1 MSNVIKKVF
10 NTEKPEAEANK
21 AQDAV
26 NGAENNVHR
35 GEGFLGDAK
44 EKLSNLVPHH
54 HQNAQS
60 AAAQA
65 PQSATASQVPASASV
80 SQGVPAES
88 EAIRTQA
95 QGVPASESDA
105 FGRSGMTQTTSVNS
119 GVNVAAGNVDQDVQ
133 HLAPV
138 TRHIHHRHEIEELL
152 REREHHIHQHHIQH
166 HVQPVLESEHL
177 AEQIHSLSL
186 IHI

>member
-54 HQNAQS
+54 HQSAQG
-60 AAAQA
+60 AATQA

-80 SQGVPAES
+80 SQGVPLS
-88 EAIRTQA
+88 RRRF
-95 QGVPASESDA
+95 VRKFRVCPL
-105 FGRSGMTQTTSVNS
+105 RSPTPSVAL
-119 GVNVAAGNVDQDVQ
+119 V
-133 HLAPV
+133 
-138 TRHIHHRHEIEELL
+138 
-152 REREHHIHQHHIQH
+152 
-166 HVQPVLESEHL
+166 
-177 AEQIHSLSL
+177 
-186 IHI
+186 

>member
-88 EAIRTQA
+88 EAIRTQV

-119 GVNVAAGNVDQDVQ
+119 GVNVAAGECGA
-133 HLAPV
+133 HA
-138 TRHIHHRHEIEELL
+138 
-152 REREHHIHQHHIQH
+152 REAIPQSRDGGGCG
-166 HVQPVLESEHL
+166 
-177 AEQIHSLSL
+177 A
-186 IHI
+186 